1 MKGMKESPIWRRML
15 KHPMALV
22 GAAALLMFVLAAL
35 VSFVYTPHNPREV
48 DLDFQHQKPR
58 LMDADS
64 DYWLGTDNVGR
75 DILSRTMAGARISLR
90 VGILVVLCAG
100 LIGSLLGAVAGYA
113 GGWVD
118 NLLMR
123 ILDIM
128 MALPGILLAIVIVT
142 ILGPSLRNAMI
153 AVAIVSIPL
162 YARVMRAETLRVKS
176 QEFVEA
182 ARALGA
188 SDFRILLRAILP
200 NCAAPLIVQITLGMG
215 TAILE
220 TAGLSYLG
228 LGDEPSVPEWGR
240 MIAEEFKYIR
250 EAWWTVIPPLASI
263 SLTTLGF
270 NLLGDGLRDILDPRL
285 RGRS

>member
-1 MKGMKESPIWRRML
+1 MKERPLWRQTL
-15 KHPMALV
+15 AHPMAAA
-22 GAAALLMFVLAAL
+22 GAGALALFALTALL
-35 VSFVYTPHNPREV
+35 SFVYTPHDPAEV
-48 DLDFQHQKPR
+48 NLEDRHMKPR
-58 LMDADS
+58 LVDS
-64 DYWLGTDNVGR
+64 ESGYWLGTDTVGR

-90 VGILVVLCAG
+90 VGILIVVCAG
-100 LIGSLLGAVAGYA
+100 LLGGMLGAVAGYA
-113 GGWVD
+113 GGWIDSLV
-118 NLLMR
+118 MR

-128 MALPGILLAIVIVT
+128 MSLPSILLAIVIVT
-142 ILGPSLRNAMI
+142 VLGPSLRNAMI
-153 AVAIVSIPL
+153 AVTIVSVPL

-188 SDFRILLRAILP
+188 GGGRILTKAIVP
-200 NCAAPLIVQITLGMG
+200 NCLAPIIVQITLGMG

-250 EAWWTVIPPLASI
+250 EAWWTVIPPLAAI